1 MPYLAALL
9 GYRPIHAIGP
19 VSQRALAG
27 QWIGRCAP
35 RAPLQ
40 RSRRSPTAPLAG
52 LRGRSNSSSCS
63 RIRSIRNHARPQVH
77 GALDMRRARR
87 LEDLGSG
94 FDSAHYTVDVGRIAR
109 REGLHNIA
117 NVGLYLWRLR
127 PGPGRATARCG
138 SARGATPAIPSGST
152 PTASTRR

>member
-1 MPYLAALL
+1 MRAKGTAATLEEVAHGATRWPARAVEFFQLLAH
-9 GYRPIHAIGP
+9 PQH
-19 VSQRALAG
+19 S
-27 QWIGRCAP
+27 
-35 RAPLQ
+35 
-40 RSRRSPTAPLAG
+40 
-52 LRGRSNSSSCS
+52 
-63 RIRSIRNHARPQVH
+63 NHARPQVH
-77 GALDMRRARR
+77 GALDMRSARR